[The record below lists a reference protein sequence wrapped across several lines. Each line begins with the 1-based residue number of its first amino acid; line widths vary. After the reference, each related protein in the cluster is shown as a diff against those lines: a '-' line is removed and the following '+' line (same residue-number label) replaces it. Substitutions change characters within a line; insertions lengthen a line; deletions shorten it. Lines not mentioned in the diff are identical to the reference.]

1 MSAPSHL
8 RLVWLDLEMTG
19 LNPASDAILEI
30 AAVVTGPDLVPLVE
44 IERVMAAPEDF
55 LERMSDRVRRMHT
68 ENGLLE
74 AVRTSP
80 NHLRDVEREVLATI
94 APFCPAGEGF
104 LAGNSV
110 FHDWR
115 FLARHMPRLE
125 QHLHFRHVD
134 IGTVSA
140 LVNSWY
146 KDLEYPRDPVN
157 HRAMADVRSSIAELR
172 YYCQH
177 AFKVDLTNLPKAE
190 AGGSSYDLPAVVATI
205 AGAAKAKKP

>member
-19 LNPASDAILEI
+19 LNPATDAILEI

-44 IERVMAAPEDF
+44 YQCVLAAPEDF
-55 LERMSDRVRRMHT
+55 LERMSDRVRRMHS
-68 ENGLLE
+68 ENGLLDE
-74 AVRTSP
+74 VRASK

-94 APFCPAGEGF
+94 APYCPAGEGF
-104 LAGNSV
+104 LSGNSV

-140 LVNSWY
+140 LVSSWY
-146 KDLEYPRDPVN
+146 RDLDYPQAPAN
-157 HRAMADVRSSIAELR
+157 HRAMADVRASIAELR

-177 AFKVDLTNLPKAE
+177 AFGVDLSKLAPAM
-190 AGGSSYDLPAVVATI
+190 AGGSSLELPVVKP
-205 AGAAKAKKP
+205 GAKKKPA

>member
-1 MSAPSHL
+1 MGAPSHL

-44 IERVMAAPEDF
+44 YERVIAAPEDF
-55 LERMSDRVRRMHT
+55 LERMSDRVRKMHT
-68 ENGLLE
+68 ENGLLDE
-74 AVRTSP
+74 VRASR

-94 APFCPAGEGF
+94 APWCPAGEGF
-104 LAGNSV
+104 LSGNSV

-115 FLARHMPRLE
+115 FLQRHMPRLE

-140 LVNSWY
+140 LVNCWY
-146 KDLEYPRDPVN
+146 RDLDYPQPPAN
-157 HRAMADVRSSIAELR
+157 HRAMADVRASIAELR
-172 YYCQH
+172 YYCQN
-177 AFKVDLTNLPKAE
+177 AFGVDLNNL
-190 AGGSSYDLPAVVATI
+190 
-205 AGAAKAKKP
+205 AKAMPGTSSVELPVIKPGVIKKT

>member
-1 MSAPSHL
+1 MTMRPSEDI
-8 RLVWLDLEMTG
+8 RLVWMDLEMTG

-44 IERVMAAPEDF
+44 VERVVSVPDDF
-55 LERMSDRVRRMHT
+55 LFRMSDRVRRMHT

-74 AVRTSP
+74 AVRTSAVSL
-80 NHLRDVEREVLATI
+80 HDAERAVLNAI
-94 APFCPAGEGF
+94 APHCPAGDGM

-115 FLARHMPRLE
+115 FLQRHMPRLE

-134 IGTVSA
+134 IGTIGSLAHAWFPDV
-140 LVNSWY
+140 
-146 KDLEYPRDPVN
+146 EYPNGPVN
-157 HRAMADVRSSIAELR
+157 HRAMADVKASVDELR

-177 AFKVDLTNLPKAE
+177 AFGVDLAK
-190 AGGSSYDLPAVVATI
+190 VVTARTR
-205 AGAAKAKKP
+205 